1 MATAMNSHS
10 HHLNHP
16 RTLTQ
21 KVCIGL
27 GIVFVLA
34 GIGGIIMPGLMG
46 FHLSLAHN
54 VIHLVSGALSLW
66 CGYADDPKKSYNF
79 CIGFGAVYGLLGI
92 AGFVFGEPGYPGVGH
107 MEADENLLR
116 IIPNALELGTSDH
129 SLHIL
134 LGAAF
139 LLTAYAY
146 KKKSDVA
153 GRSIV
158 DTQGRTYGSM
168 HGRSS
173 DVFRTS
179 STLDHEDL
187 LNSESDLR
195 DANLGRSDINRRSD
209 NNRRDDFESRI

>member
-1 MATAMNSHS
+1 MATIMNSHS
-10 HHLNHP
+10 HHLSAP

-34 GIGGIIMPGLMG
+34 GLGGVVAPGLMG

-66 CGYADDPKKSYNF
+66 CGYADDPRKSYHF
-79 CIGFGAVYGLLGI
+79 SIGFGAVYGLLGI
-92 AGFVFGEPGYPGVGH
+92 AGFVFGKPGFPGVGH
-107 MEADENLLR
+107 LEADQNLLR
-116 IIPNALELGTSDH
+116 LIPNALELGTADH

-134 LGAAF
+134 LSAAF

-146 KKKSDVA
+146 KHRHDRA
-153 GRSIV
+153 GKAIV
-158 DTQGRTYGSM
+158 DYQGRTYGLRG
-168 HGRSS
+168 HSS

-179 STLDHEDL
+179 DTLDGEDL
-187 LNSESDLR
+187 LNSESNLPE
-195 DANLGRSDINRRSD
+195 APLGRSDVNRRSD
-209 NNRRDDFESRI
+209 IDRREDFERRI